1 VQSSLCDKKKFGS
14 CVLLRDEAIIADI
27 SLSFSLAQS
36 RKGCSQVHFPEKRFT
51 ATDAR
56 VQTERS
62 TCVRAQLVQA
72 FVLLLPQLQIQ
83 ADRIA
88 NVMLMM
94 WLQNRTGQ
102 ASACSGEHNPKDG
115 GRARSKQRFLMLCK
129 TFAKTYKFG
138 VHENICRSGGAYTC
152 GEDIACCS
160 FCGLYVHIQKKFR
173 TGQLS
178 GHDKVRRAAGLSQ

>member
-36 RKGCSQVHFPEKRFT
+36 RKGCFQVHFPEKRFT

-94 WLQNRTGQ
+94 WLQYRTGQ

-115 GRARSKQRFLMLCK
+115 GTARSKQLFFDVVQNCCK
-129 TFAKTYKFG
+129 
-138 VHENICRSGGAYTC
+138 NI
-152 GEDIACCS
+152 
-160 FCGLYVHIQKKFR
+160 
-173 TGQLS
+173 
-178 GHDKVRRAAGLSQ
+178 